1 MENNNCNYNEKIKAL
16 KVKEAVPD
24 YDKLYTYA
32 DYLKWDDDQR
42 WELIDGVPYL
52 MAAPTVQHQ
61 SILGNL
67 HLQLGNF
74 LKGKPC
80 KVFFAPFDVRLNVET
95 TDDTVV
101 QPDIVVI
108 CDKSIMMKTGCKD
121 APDMAIEVL
130 SPSTSIRDLATKF
143 ELYQR
148 TGVREYW
155 IVDPETKL
163 IHTHILENGRYYI
176 SRYTENDNAPVHILD
191 GFEINLADVFEE

>member
-1 MENNNCNYNEKIKAL
+1 MDNITDNGKDIE
-16 KVKEAVPD
+16 VKEALVD
-24 YDKLYTYA
+24 YKKLYTFA
-32 DYLKWDDDQR
+32 DYLTWDDNPR
-42 WELIDGVPYL
+42 YELIDGVPFL
-52 MAAPTVQHQ
+52 MSSPTWQHQ
-61 SILGNL
+61 AILGNL
-67 HLQLGNF
+67 HGKIWTFLQD
-74 LKGKPC
+74 KPC
-80 KVFFAPFDVRLNVET
+80 KVFFAPFDVRLNAET